1 MSGKKT
7 RALLVPLRTRDGL
20 RVAKS
25 HAENPDENQWVTTH
39 CYPVCSKQVSKV
51 GERKTAPYLARV
63 SRGLML
69 ALAIFFDS
77 ANHLA
82 RADEVAEKE
91 QK

>member
-1 MSGKKT
+1 
-7 RALLVPLRTRDGL
+7 
-20 RVAKS
+20 
-25 HAENPDENQWVTTH
+25 
-39 CYPVCSKQVSKV
+39 
-51 GERKTAPYLARV
+51 
-63 SRGLML
+63 ML

>member
-39 CYPVCSKQVSKV
+39 CYPVCSKQSSKE
-51 GERKTAPYLARV
+51 GGRKTAPYLTRV